1 MLRFP
6 RLGDPTSLASRFL
19 LPLVDS
25 ELDIPL
31 PTTSN
36 PTPKSPKETSKI
48 RAHTHTHTC
57 TRAHTLS
64 VLPLPR
70 ALQSQDAGAWT
81 RVRSGPRML
90 PPQASPRTPRV
101 GRCRGSRKP
110 LEKTLAPLTPPD
122 SEAGKDQSRGEGPGG
137 RAGDNAGKGSRDTIL
152 GTDLST
158 DSWVVWG
165 VCPTSAQPI

>member
-1 MLRFP
+1 M
-6 RLGDPTSLASRFL
+6 GDPASLTSGFL
-19 LPLVDS
+19 SPLGGS

-36 PTPKSPKETSKI
+36 PTPKFPKETSKI

-64 VLPLPR
+64 VLPLAR
-70 ALQSQDAGAWT
+70 ALQSQYAGAWT
-81 RVRSGPRML
+81 RVKSGPRML
-90 PPQASPRTPRV
+90 PTPASPRTPRV
-101 GRCRGSRKP
+101 GRCRGSRMP
-110 LEKTLAPLTPPD
+110 LEKTLAPLIRPD
-122 SEAGKDQSRGEGPGG
+122 SEAGKDQSRGECPGG
-137 RAGDNAGKGSRDTIL
+137 RAGGTAGKGTRDSSL

-158 DSWVVWG
+158 DPWVVWG